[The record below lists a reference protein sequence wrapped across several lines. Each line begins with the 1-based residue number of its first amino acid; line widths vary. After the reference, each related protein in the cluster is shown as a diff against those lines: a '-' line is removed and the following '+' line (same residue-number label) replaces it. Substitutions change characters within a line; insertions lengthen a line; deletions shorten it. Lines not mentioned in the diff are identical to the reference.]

1 MSTLKPKLTTLF
13 SFVAQAATGFYGA
26 KAPQAFYCIAKKS
39 KQKTLVP
46 INRSAYRNS
55 LPALHSTLKFNFVL
69 ILGKITLL
77 FF

>member
-1 MSTLKPKLTTLF
+1 MF

-69 ILGKITLL
+69 ILGKNTQL